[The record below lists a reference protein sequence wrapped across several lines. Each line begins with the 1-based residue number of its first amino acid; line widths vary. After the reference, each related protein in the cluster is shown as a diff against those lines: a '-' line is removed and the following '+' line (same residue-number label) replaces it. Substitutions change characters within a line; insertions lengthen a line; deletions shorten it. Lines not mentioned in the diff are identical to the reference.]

1 MVKIEESKNFHPRR
15 KMTSSFKVV
24 AIFGKNIFAKTLYI
38 KVREVIK
45 ISDSSMLWLKRYYNL
60 NPAAG

>member
-1 MVKIEESKNFHPRR
+1 MVKIEESENFHPRR

-38 KVREVIK
+38 KVREVLK
-45 ISDSSMLWLKRYYNL
+45 ISDSSML
-60 NPAAG
+60 